1 MGKTDYFRRNAADSA
16 PLRPALQVLHLQLV
30 EGTTDKGHFG
40 GLPLERTP
48 CGFLAFLTADKS
60 GTEFAWFNGLRA
72 PSLAHAPSPCPPV
85 VTMSTPPAISAPA
98 APNPALGAAPVA
110 IPHTHTED
118 AVAIFTGVLLISVG
132 VAFFTSAGLLTGG
145 TAGLAFLLHYATG
158 IGFGKIFFVLNLPFY
173 WLALRKLGRA
183 FTVKTFLAVL
193 LLSLLTELQSQFLQF
208 AQLQPL
214 YAAIAGG
221 LITGTGFLVLFRH
234 RCSLGGVGIAALYL
248 QDRYGWRAGKVQMAV
263 DCCIVL
269 LALWTVEPLRVAWSI
284 AGAVA
289 LNLVL
294 AMNHRPGRYM
304 AV

>member
-1 MGKTDYFRRNAADSA
+1 MF
-16 PLRPALQVLHLQLV
+16 Q
-30 EGTTDKGHFG
+30 
-40 GLPLERTP
+40 
-48 CGFLAFLTADKS
+48 
-60 GTEFAWFNGLRA
+60 
-72 PSLAHAPSPCPPV
+72 
-85 VTMSTPPAISAPA
+85 STPLPSFTLAMTSPA
-98 APNPALGAAPVA
+98 ATA
-110 IPHTHTED
+110 PHTTTED
-118 AVAIFTGVLLISVG
+118 AVAVFTGVLLISVG

-145 TAGLAFLLHYATG
+145 TAGLAFLAHYATG
-158 IGFGKIFFVLNLPFY
+158 IGFGKLFFVLNLPFY

-183 FTVKTFLAVL
+183 FTVKTFIAVL
-193 LLSLLTELQSQFLQF
+193 LLSGLTELQSHFLQF

-221 LITGTGFLVLFRH
+221 TITGTGFLVLFRH

-269 LALWTVEPLRVAWSI
+269 LALFTVEPLRVLWSI

-304 AV
+304 GT

>member
-1 MGKTDYFRRNAADSA
+1 MVDTKQARPAPCVLQSTPATPHHHDPHDHCSRSRHATSRRYRTAHPHRRRGGGVYRRAAD
-16 PLRPALQVLHLQLV
+16 L
-30 EGTTDKGHFG
+30 G
-40 GLPLERTP
+40 GR
-48 CGFLAFLTADKS
+48 
-60 GTEFAWFNGLRA
+60 
-72 PSLAHAPSPCPPV
+72 
-85 VTMSTPPAISAPA
+85 
-98 APNPALGAAPVA
+98 
-110 IPHTHTED
+110 
-118 AVAIFTGVLLISVG
+118 
-132 VAFFTSAGLLTGG
+132 AFFTSAGLLTGG

-183 FTVKTFLAVL
+183 FTIKTFAAVL
-193 LLSLLTELQSQFLQF
+193 LLSVLTELQTQFLQF
-208 AQLQPL
+208 SHLQPL

-234 RCSLGGVGIAALYL
+234 RCSLGGVGILALYL

-269 LALWTVEPLRVAWSI
+269 LALWSVEPLRVAWSI

>member
-1 MGKTDYFRRNAADSA
+1 MS
-16 PLRPALQVLHLQLV
+16 LH
-30 EGTTDKGHFG
+30 
-40 GLPLERTP
+40 
-48 CGFLAFLTADKS
+48 S
-60 GTEFAWFNGLRA
+60 
-72 PSLAHAPSPCPPV
+72 
-85 VTMSTPPAISAPA
+85 PA
-98 APNPALGAAPVA
+98 APATPAAPAPLVV
-110 IPHTHTED
+110 PHSLTED

-183 FTVKTFLAVL
+183 FTVKTFIAVL
-193 LLSLLTELQSQFLQF
+193 LLSLLTELQSQLLQF

>member
-1 MGKTDYFRRNAADSA
+1 MSS
-16 PLRPALQVLHLQLV
+16 
-30 EGTTDKGHFG
+30 
-40 GLPLERTP
+40 TP
-48 CGFLAFLTADKS
+48 
-60 GTEFAWFNGLRA
+60 A
-72 PSLAHAPSPCPPV
+72 PSAIPGSGV
-85 VTMSTPPAISAPA
+85 PAVS
-98 APNPALGAAPVA
+98 APVA
-110 IPHTHTED
+110 VPHSLTED
-118 AVAIFTGVLLISVG
+118 GVAIFTGVLLISIG
-132 VAFFTSAGLLTGG
+132 VAFFTNAGLLTGG

-158 IGFGKIFFVLNLPFY
+158 VGFGKAFFVLNLPFY

-183 FTVKTFLAVL
+183 FTVKTFIAVL

-263 DCCIVL
+263 DCAIVL
-269 LALWTVEPLRVAWSI
+269 LALWMVEPLRVAWSI

>member
-1 MGKTDYFRRNAADSA
+1 MT
-16 PLRPALQVLHLQLV
+16 RP
-30 EGTTDKGHFG
+30 TTD
-40 GLPLERTP
+40 P
-48 CGFLAFLTADKS
+48 
-60 GTEFAWFNGLRA
+60 A
-72 PSLAHAPSPCPPV
+72 PAP
-85 VTMSTPPAISAPA
+85 TTTPPAAS
-98 APNPALGAAPVA
+98 V
-110 IPHTHTED
+110 PHTATED
-118 AVAIFTGVLLISVG
+118 AVAMFTGVLLISVG

-158 IGFGKIFFVLNLPFY
+158 VGFGKIFFVLNLPFY
-173 WLALRKLGRA
+173 WLALRKLGRE
-183 FTVKTFLAVL
+183 FTLKTFAAVL
-193 LLSLLTELQSQFLQF
+193 LLSVLTELQAQLLQF
-208 AQLQPL
+208 SQLQPL

-269 LALWTVEPLRVAWSI
+269 LALWSVEPVRVLWSI

>member
-1 MGKTDYFRRNAADSA
+1 MTNPVPSA
-16 PLRPALQVLHLQLV
+16 PPA
-30 EGTTDKGHFG
+30 
-40 GLPLERTP
+40 
-48 CGFLAFLTADKS
+48 
-60 GTEFAWFNGLRA
+60 
-72 PSLAHAPSPCPPV
+72 APSPAP
-85 VTMSTPPAISAPA
+85 TTAAPPA
-98 APNPALGAAPVA
+98 
-110 IPHTHTED
+110 PHTPTED

-145 TAGLAFLLHYATG
+145 TAGLAFLAHYATG
-158 IGFGKIFFVLNLPFY
+158 IGFGKLFFVINLPFY

-183 FTVKTFLAVL
+183 FTVKTFIAVL
-193 LLSLLTELQSQFLQF
+193 LLSALTELQSQLLQF

-221 LITGTGFLVLFRH
+221 TITGTGFLVLFRH

-269 LALWTVEPLRVAWSI
+269 LALFTVEPLRVLWSI

-304 AV
+304 GT

>member
-1 MGKTDYFRRNAADSA
+1 MNHPT
-16 PLRPALQVLHLQLV
+16 
-30 EGTTDKGHFG
+30 
-40 GLPLERTP
+40 
-48 CGFLAFLTADKS
+48 
-60 GTEFAWFNGLRA
+60 
-72 PSLAHAPSPCPPV
+72 
-85 VTMSTPPAISAPA
+85 APA
-98 APNPALGAAPVA
+98 ALQAHSAAAPTAV
-110 IPHTHTED
+110 PHSAAED
-118 AVAIFTGVLLISVG
+118 GFAIFTGVLLISVG

-183 FTVKTFLAVL
+183 FTVKTFVAVC
-193 LLSLLTELQSQFLQF
+193 LLSLLTEWQSQWLQF

-214 YAAIAGG
+214 FAAIAGG

-234 RCSLGGVGIAALYL
+234 RCSLGGLGIAALYL

-263 DCCIVL
+263 DCAIVL
-269 LALWTVEPLRVAWSI
+269 LALWTVDPLRVAWSV